1 MRFLHPRTTRSVN
14 GRRTRYL
21 GIASSL
27 RESIR
32 DGQLAAGEYL
42 PSSRELSRQY
52 QVHRHTVL
60 VALDT
65 LLSEGWVVAEPRRG
79 YRVCPQVPEAQAKR
93 DRGSA
98 VFRGFRIV
106 RAGSSLPASVDE
118 VPYPLHAALADPALI
133 PRRELRAAYAHVL
146 ERPRSRIF
154 DQLDDRGLRELRN
167 AVSVYLR
174 RVRAVVPED
183 LLLTHGSQEA
193 ISLVAQAL
201 LAPGD
206 GVAMEEP
213 GYPPARDAFRAA
225 GAEVLPIPVDA
236 QGLSIEHLRAA
247 LDKQKSKVRLV
258 YVTPTHQY
266 PTTVS
271 LSGTRRDELLGLTLE
286 RGIPILED
294 DYDHEYH
301 YRGSP
306 PAPLAASGAP
316 HVLYVST
323 FSKLIGPTFRVGWIA
338 ARPELIDAL
347 VQLRR
352 TSTRANDAVTAAAL
366 ADWMQDGGFE
376 RHVRR
381 ARRCYAERCAA
392 AVDSLELLRQD
403 GLIEFQAPS
412 GGMSIWARFPGID
425 SERLAARARERGVLV
440 APEYLLG
447 VRGRG
452 NGVRLAFARLAP
464 ARFREAVAILAEVAR
479 C

>member
-1 MRFLHPRTTRSVN
+1 MRLLVPRTTRSVN

-21 GIASSL
+21 GIAHSL

-32 DGQLAAGEYL
+32 EGQLAAGEYL
-42 PSSRELSRQY
+42 PSSRELAKEF

-60 VALDT
+60 TALDT

-79 YRVCPQVPEAQAKR
+79 FRVCPELPEVRANR
-93 DRGSA
+93 DRGSTE
-98 VFRGFRIV
+98 FRGFRIV
-106 RAGSSLPASVDE
+106 RAGSALGVSGEEA
-118 VPYPLHAALADPALI
+118 PYPLHAAIADAALI

-146 ERPRSRIF
+146 DRPRARLF
-154 DQLDDRGLRELRN
+154 EQTDDRGLRELRA

-174 RVRAVVPED
+174 RTRAVIPED
-183 LLLTHGSQEA
+183 LMITNGSQEA

-206 GVAMEEP
+206 AVAVEEP
-213 GYPPARDAFRAA
+213 GYPPAWDAFRAA
-225 GAEVLPIPVDA
+225 GAEVIPIPVDA
-236 QGLSIEHLRAA
+236 QGLSIDALRRV
-247 LDKQKSKVRLV
+247 LDRRKEKVRLV

-271 LSGTRRDELLGLTLE
+271 LSGSRRDELLSMTLE
-286 RGIPILED
+286 RAIPILED

-323 FSKLIGPTFRVGWIA
+323 FSKLIAPTFRVGWIA
-338 ARPELIDAL
+338 ARSELIESL
-347 VQLRR
+347 VLLRR

-366 ADWMQDGGFE
+366 AEWMHEGGFE
-376 RHVRR
+376 RHLRR

-392 AVDSLELLRQD
+392 AVEALDPLAEE
-403 GLIEFQAPS
+403 GLVEFQAPS
-412 GGMSIWARFPGID
+412 GGLSVWVRFPAIE
-425 SERLAARARERGVLV
+425 SEKLATRARARGVLV
-440 APEYLLG
+440 APECLLST
-447 VRGRG
+447 RGCG
-452 NGVRLAFARLAP
+452 HGVRLAFARLSP
-464 ARFREAVAILAEVAR
+464 ARFREALAILANAAR
-479 C
+479 K